1 MILDIILNIAKDV
14 MTMHFRRWIWSA
26 LTLTAAALLS
36 GPVSAQEYG
45 DASRGSAVATGT
57 CIACH
62 GVRRGENSI
71 NPLAP
76 PFAII
81 AATKGISAMALNVAL
96 QTPHRAMP
104 NIMLDS
110 QERADVV
117 AYILTL
123 KSN

>member
-1 MILDIILNIAKDV
+1 
-14 MTMHFRRWIWSA
+14 MHFRRRIWS
-26 LTLTAAALLS
+26 LTLTAATLLS
-36 GPVSAQEYG
+36 GLVSAQEYG
-45 DASRGSAVATGT
+45 DASRGSAVATGV

-76 PFAII
+76 PFSVI
-81 AATKGISAMALNVAL
+81 AATKGMSTMALNVAL

-104 NIMLDS
+104 NIMLES